1 MISRKLAL
9 GLAAVSLALVG
20 CDNGTVDPPIEGTTF
35 PERDFVCAD
44 GASAPCDTTEPS
56 RTDAE
61 RTAEEPGDL
70 DNQSFVFVVNWIS
83 IPEPMSGRAPGFN
96 LDGID
101 TGSFGDPEGDCEHFN
116 PDFRSDDDPL
126 QVGVDNA
133 LATLVPQI
141 ESLALDG
148 EDLDDVLLEQINE
161 GSVLLGVR
169 VTGVDS
175 FDYDASIQMQLVLLQ
190 IPGGGTPTIGGDGR
204 LAPGQTY
211 EVAMELGI
219 AVNGDI
225 FDGRVRAQTA
235 SLLLQINTGDF
246 NLPLE
251 ISQPEVRFNI
261 SAEGLS
267 GGVIGGYITID
278 AIVEAAA
285 AAGGIDETTVR
296 TVVEGFADIMPSA
309 ADPLVCEAL
318 SVGLRFEATTTA
330 GL

>member
-44 GASAPCDTTEPS
+44 GASAPCDTTEPA

-70 DNQSFVFVVNWIS
+70 DNQSFVYVVNWIS
-83 IPEPMSGRAPGFN
+83 IPEPSSGRAPGFN
-96 LDGID
+96 LDGINSGE
-101 TGSFGDPEGDCEHFN
+101 TGDPAGDCEHFT
-116 PDFRSDDDPL
+116 PDFRAVNDDH
-126 QVGVDNA
+126 VGVDNA
-133 LATLVPQI
+133 LATLVPTI

-175 FDYDASIQMQLVLLQ
+175 FDYDANIQMQLVLLQ
-190 IPGGGTPTIGGDGR
+190 IPGGGTPTLGGDGR

-261 SAEGLS
+261 SAEGLTA
-267 GGVIGGYITID
+267 GTIGGFITID

-285 AAGGIDETTVR
+285 AAGGIDEATVR
-296 TVVEGFADIMPSA
+296 PVVEGYADIDPSA
-309 ADPLVCEAL
+309 ADPMVCEAL
-318 SVGLRFEATTTA
+318 SVGLSFEATTTA